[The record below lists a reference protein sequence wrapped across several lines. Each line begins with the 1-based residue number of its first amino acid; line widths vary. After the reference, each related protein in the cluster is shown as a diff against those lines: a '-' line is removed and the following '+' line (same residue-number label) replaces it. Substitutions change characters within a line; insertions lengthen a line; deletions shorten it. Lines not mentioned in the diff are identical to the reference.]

1 LLLSKKILRSACK
14 RFAKNTQ
21 KHTHMININTRIKIT
36 QQEIG
41 IYLKVID
48 LDNPN
53 TNITQKAQL
62 ISDTF
67 DVECN
72 VEDINKYYQVEV
84 EAYEPDWEWLND
96 IKRGR

>member
-1 LLLSKKILRSACK
+1 
-14 RFAKNTQ
+14 
-21 KHTHMININTRIKIT
+21 MININKRIKIT
-36 QQEIG
+36 QEEIG

-53 TNITQKAQL
+53 TNVAQKAQL

-72 VEDINKYYQVEV
+72 VEDINKYYQVME
-84 EAYEPDWEWLND
+84 EYEPDYEWLND
-96 IKRGR
+96 INRGR

>member
-1 LLLSKKILRSACK
+1 
-14 RFAKNTQ
+14 
-21 KHTHMININTRIKIT
+21 MINLNTRIKIT

-72 VEDINKYYQVEV
+72 VEDINEYYQVEI

-96 IKRGR
+96 IARAR

>member
-1 LLLSKKILRSACK
+1 
-14 RFAKNTQ
+14 
-21 KHTHMININTRIKIT
+21 MIDINKRIKIT
-36 QQEIG
+36 QEEIG

-53 TNITQKAQL
+53 TNIAQKAQL

-72 VEDINKYYQVEV
+72 VEDINKYYQIME
-84 EAYEPDWEWLND
+84 EYEPDWEWLND
-96 IKRGR
+96 INRGR

>member
-1 LLLSKKILRSACK
+1 MIDINKAIKV
-14 RFAKNTQ
+14 TQ
-21 KHTHMININTRIKIT
+21 E
-36 QQEIG
+36 EIG
-41 IYLKVID
+41 IYLKVIN

-53 TNITQKAQL
+53 TNVSQKAEL

>member
-1 LLLSKKILRSACK
+1 
-14 RFAKNTQ
+14 
-21 KHTHMININTRIKIT
+21 MIDINKRIKIT

-53 TNITQKAQL
+53 TNVSQKAQL

-72 VEDINKYYQVEV
+72 VEDINEYYQVEI

-96 IKRGR
+96 IARAR

>member
-1 LLLSKKILRSACK
+1 
-14 RFAKNTQ
+14 
-21 KHTHMININTRIKIT
+21 MIDINRKIKIT

-53 TNITQKAQL
+53 TNISQKAQL

-72 VEDINKYYQVEV
+72 VEDINKYYQVME
-84 EAYEPDWEWLND
+84 EYEPDWEWLND

>member
-1 LLLSKKILRSACK
+1 
-14 RFAKNTQ
+14 
-21 KHTHMININTRIKIT
+21 MIDINRKIKIT

-41 IYLKVID
+41 IYLKVIE

-53 TNITQKAQL
+53 TDISQKAQL

-72 VEDINKYYQVEV
+72 VEDINRYYQVEV

-96 IKRGR
+96 IRRGR

>member
-1 LLLSKKILRSACK
+1 
-14 RFAKNTQ
+14 
-21 KHTHMININTRIKIT
+21 MIDINTRIKIT

-53 TNITQKAQL
+53 TNISQKAQL

-72 VEDINKYYQVEV
+72 VEDINEYYQVEI

-96 IKRGR
+96 IARGR

>member
-1 LLLSKKILRSACK
+1 
-14 RFAKNTQ
+14 
-21 KHTHMININTRIKIT
+21 MIDINKRIKIT

-41 IYLKVID
+41 IYLKVIS

-53 TNITQKAQL
+53 TNVSQKAQL

-84 EAYEPDWEWLND
+84 EDYEPDYEWLND
-96 IKRGR
+96 IARAR

>member
-1 LLLSKKILRSACK
+1 
-14 RFAKNTQ
+14 
-21 KHTHMININTRIKIT
+21 MIDLNTRIKIT

-48 LDNPN
+48 LDYPN
-53 TNITQKAQL
+53 TNVSEKAEL

-72 VEDINKYYQVEV
+72 IEDINEYYNKDILTDTIGNIN
-84 EAYEPDWEWLND
+84 YPTIDDIEPDYEWLND
-96 IKRGR
+96 VARAR

>member
-1 LLLSKKILRSACK
+1 
-14 RFAKNTQ
+14 
-21 KHTHMININTRIKIT
+21 MINLNTRIKIT

-48 LDNPN
+48 LDYPN
-53 TNITQKAQL
+53 TNVSEKAEL

-72 VEDINKYYQVEV
+72 TEDINEYYRIEA
-84 EAYEPDWEWLND
+84 EAYEPDYEWLND
-96 IKRGR
+96 IARAR

>member
-1 LLLSKKILRSACK
+1 
-14 RFAKNTQ
+14 
-21 KHTHMININTRIKIT
+21 MINMIDINKAIKVT
-36 QQEIG
+36 QEEIG
-41 IYLKVID
+41 IYLKVIN

-53 TNITQKAQL
+53 TNVSQKAEL

-96 IKRGR
+96 IARAR

>member
-1 LLLSKKILRSACK
+1 
-14 RFAKNTQ
+14 
-21 KHTHMININTRIKIT
+21 MIDLNKRIKIT

-48 LDNPN
+48 LDYPN
-53 TNITQKAQL
+53 TNVSEKAEL

-67 DVECN
+67 DIECN
-72 VEDINKYYQVEV
+72 VEDINEYYQVEV

-96 IKRGR
+96 IARAR

>member
-1 LLLSKKILRSACK
+1 
-14 RFAKNTQ
+14 
-21 KHTHMININTRIKIT
+21 MININKRIKIA

-53 TNITQKAQL
+53 TNISQKAEL

-67 DVECN
+67 EVECN
-72 VEDINKYYQVEV
+72 VEDINKYYQVME
-84 EAYEPDWEWLND
+84 EYEPDWEWLND
-96 IKRGR
+96 INRGR

>member
-1 LLLSKKILRSACK
+1 
-14 RFAKNTQ
+14 
-21 KHTHMININTRIKIT
+21 MIDLNTRIKIT

-53 TNITQKAQL
+53 TNISQKAQL

-72 VEDINKYYQVEV
+72 IEDINEYYQVEI

-96 IKRGR
+96 IARGR

>member
-1 LLLSKKILRSACK
+1 
-14 RFAKNTQ
+14 
-21 KHTHMININTRIKIT
+21 MIDINKRIKIT

-53 TNITQKAQL
+53 TNVSQKAEL

-72 VEDINKYYQVEV
+72 IEDINKYYQVME
-84 EAYEPDWEWLND
+84 EYEPDWEWLND
-96 IKRGR
+96 INRGR

>member
-1 LLLSKKILRSACK
+1 
-14 RFAKNTQ
+14 
-21 KHTHMININTRIKIT
+21 MIDINTRIKIT

-48 LDNPN
+48 LDYPN
-53 TNITQKAQL
+53 TNVSEKAEL

-72 VEDINKYYQVEV
+72 VEDINEYYQLM
-84 EAYEPDWEWLND
+84 EAYEPDYEWLND
-96 IKRGR
+96 VARAR

>member
-1 LLLSKKILRSACK
+1 MSIKNKELKKVEQ
-14 RFAKNTQ
+14 N
-21 KHTHMININTRIKIT
+21 
-36 QQEIG
+36 EIG
-41 IYLKVID
+41 IYLKAIN

-53 TNITQKAQL
+53 TNISQKAQL

-72 VEDINKYYQVEV
+72 IEDINKYYQVEI

-96 IKRGR
+96 IARAR

>member
-1 LLLSKKILRSACK
+1 
-14 RFAKNTQ
+14 
-21 KHTHMININTRIKIT
+21 MIDLNKRIKIT

-53 TNITQKAQL
+53 TNISQKAQL

-72 VEDINKYYQVEV
+72 IEDINEYYQVEI

-96 IKRGR
+96 ISRGR

>member
-1 LLLSKKILRSACK
+1 
-14 RFAKNTQ
+14 
-21 KHTHMININTRIKIT
+21 MIDINTRIKIT

-53 TNITQKAQL
+53 TNVSQKAEL

-72 VEDINKYYQVEV
+72 VEDINEYYQVEV

-96 IKRGR
+96 IARAR

>member
-1 LLLSKKILRSACK
+1 LRNIRKKHTK
-14 RFAKNTQ
+14 TYKNI
-21 KHTHMININTRIKIT
+21 HTHMIDINRKIKIT

-53 TNITQKAQL
+53 TNISQKAQL

-72 VEDINKYYQVEV
+72 VEDINKYYQVME
-84 EAYEPDWEWLND
+84 EYEPDWEWLND

>member
-1 LLLSKKILRSACK
+1 
-14 RFAKNTQ
+14 
-21 KHTHMININTRIKIT
+21 MIDINKRIKIT

-53 TNITQKAQL
+53 TNVSQKAEL

-72 VEDINKYYQVEV
+72 IEDINKYYQVME
-84 EAYEPDWEWLND
+84 EYEPDWEWLND
-96 IKRGR
+96 IRRGR

>member
-1 LLLSKKILRSACK
+1 
-14 RFAKNTQ
+14 
-21 KHTHMININTRIKIT
+21 MIDLNTRIKIT

-48 LDNPN
+48 LDYPN
-53 TNITQKAQL
+53 TNVSEKAEL

-72 VEDINKYYQVEV
+72 TKDINEYYRVEA

-96 IKRGR
+96 IARAR

>member
-1 LLLSKKILRSACK
+1 
-14 RFAKNTQ
+14 
-21 KHTHMININTRIKIT
+21 MIDINKRIKIT

-53 TNITQKAQL
+53 TNVSQKAEL

-84 EAYEPDWEWLND
+84 EAYEPDYEWLND
-96 IKRGR
+96 IARAR

>member
-1 LLLSKKILRSACK
+1 
-14 RFAKNTQ
+14 
-21 KHTHMININTRIKIT
+21 MIDLNTRIKIT

-53 TNITQKAQL
+53 TNISQKAQL

-72 VEDINKYYQVEV
+72 VEDINEYYQVEI
-84 EAYEPDWEWLND
+84 EAYEPDWEGLNERS
-96 IKRGR
+96 RGR

>member
-1 LLLSKKILRSACK
+1 LQK
-14 RFAKNTQ
+14 FAKSIQKAQ
-21 KHTHMININTRIKIT
+21 KHIHMIDLNTRIKIT

-53 TNITQKAQL
+53 TNISQKAQL

-72 VEDINKYYQVEV
+72 VEDINEYYQVE
-84 EAYEPDWEWLND
+84 
-96 IKRGR
+96 

>member
-1 LLLSKKILRSACK
+1 MIDINKAIKV
-14 RFAKNTQ
+14 TQ
-21 KHTHMININTRIKIT
+21 E
-36 QQEIG
+36 EIG
-41 IYLKVID
+41 IYLKVIN

-53 TNITQKAQL
+53 TNVSQKAEL

-72 VEDINKYYQVEV
+72 VEDINRYYQVEV